1 MPIGL
6 KAYALTTA
14 ERLRFLGGAPSGR
27 NLDEYNFAIN
37 AVSREIAK
45 YCGRDLHQVTHTAE
59 APEYHEGSGRLYLY
73 LHHYP
78 VVSITAVKVNGSE
91 VTDFRSSTED
101 KANGRL
107 YRENAWPRLVPAYCD
122 LTRDPDYS
130 RAREHIEVAYIGGYK
145 TPAQGEVEEGEH
157 EVPEDLEMCVF
168 RELREVMTGGDGQSR
183 IKSERTPGG
192 TAYTYFDD
200 GFELSR
206 KTKAVLTN
214 SGYVAPWS
222 VIF

>member
-6 KAYALTTA
+6 KPYALTTK
-14 ERLRFLGGAPSGR
+14 ERLQFLGGAPSGSHA
-27 NLDEYNFAIN
+27 DEYNFAIN

-45 YCGRDLHQVTHTAE
+45 YCGRELHQVELNAE

-73 LHHYP
+73 LRHYP
-78 VVSITAVKVNGSE
+78 VVSIAAVKVNGSV
-91 VTDFRSSTED
+91 VTDFRNSPDDLRE
-101 KANGRL
+101 GRV
-107 YRENAWPRLVPAYCD
+107 YRESGWPILAPRYCD
-122 LTRDPDYS
+122 LTRDPDFS
-130 RAREHIEVAYIGGYK
+130 RQREHIEVAYTGGYK
-145 TPAQGEVEEGEH
+145 TFAQGVAGDGEH

-168 RELREVMTGGDGQSR
+168 RELRELLTGGDGQSR

-214 SGYVAPWS
+214 SGYIAVWS
-222 VIF
+222 F